1 MSVKTRGLLFVKA
14 GEIVARRIAEET
26 LLVPVR
32 GNLADMQRI
41 FSLNPVAEYVWEQLD
56 GKRTLDGICDG
67 VLEVFDVAKE
77 QVEVDVPGFIDELL
91 EAGLIVAVK

>member
-1 MSVKTRGLLFVKA
+1 MSIESREQVFVKA
-14 GEIVARRIAEET
+14 GEIVVRRIADET

-56 GKRTLDGICDG
+56 GKRTLDRICEA
-67 VLEVFDVAKE
+67 VLDLFDVAKE
-77 QVEVDVPGFIDELL
+77 EVEVDVPVFIDELL

>member
-1 MSVKTRGLLFVKA
+1 MKTTDRVFVKA

-26 LLVPVR
+26 ILVPIR
-32 GNLADMQRI
+32 GDLAGMQKI

-56 GKRTLDGICDG
+56 GKRTLDRICDA